1 MKHTAY
7 FNLVDAFKEE
17 GCPICYLIKKSA
29 HQSMD
34 SFLYESVNDPG
45 TRKGIRST
53 LGYCNKH
60 AWQLRQFG
68 DGFGLSIIYQDLMG
82 IILEKFDAI
91 GDNAATEKSIK
102 KLLKTSDIR
111 LFRKINESCGFC
123 KKQKEVEERNIAE
136 FLEDFHELELDLAY
150 RASFGLCLPHM
161 LIAIDRSKDVE
172 ISRAIFTMES
182 KKLKELSAE
191 LKEFDRKHDYRF
203 SKEDFGKEGNSWI
216 RAIEKMIGKEGIF

>member
-1 MKHTAY
+1 M
-7 FNLVDAFKEE
+7 
-17 GCPICYLIKKSA
+17 
-29 HQSMD
+29 
-34 SFLYESVNDPG
+34 
-45 TRKGIRST
+45 RKDIRST
-53 LGYCNKH
+53 LGFCNKH

-82 IILEKFDAI
+82 IILEKFAAI

-123 KKQKEVEERNIAE
+123 KKQKEVEERNIAV

-150 RASFGLCLPHM
+150 RASFGLCLQHM

-182 KKLKELSAE
+182 KKLKELSEE

-203 SKEDFGKEGNSWI
+203 SGEGFGKEGNSWI

>member
-17 GCPICYLIKKSA
+17 GCPVCHLIKKSI

-68 DGFGLSIIYQDLMG
+68 DGFGLSIIYQDL
-82 IILEKFDAI
+82 IEILLEKLTAI
-91 GDNAATEKSIK
+91 DGNAATEKSIK
-102 KLLKTSDIR
+102 KMLNTSDMR
-111 LFRKINESCGFC
+111 LFKKINENCGFC
-123 KKQKEVEERNIAE
+123 KKTREVEERNIAE
-136 FLEDFHELELDLAY
+136 FLEDFREPELHIAFTGG
-150 RASFGLCLPHM
+150 FGLCLPHM
-161 LIAIDRSKDVE
+161 LIAIDRSKDVQV
-172 ISRAIFTMES
+172 SRDILKTES
-182 KKLKELSAE
+182 EKLKKLSAE

-203 SKEDFGKEGNSWI
+203 SGEGFGKEGNSWI